1 MYYKQILVG
10 YISSSVQQTQ
20 ACTLQ

>member
-10 YISSSVQQTQ
+10 YISSTVQQTQ